1 MNDAMYEQAKTKHTT
16 STVLSRYQDKYLKD
30 MFETDEKGITSAA
43 KNGSKVKV
51 SWKKASGTDGYHVA
65 QYSLKNGKYVLV
77 NDYFTKETSK
87 TFTATKGK
95 TYYYRVRA
103 YDVVDGEKFYA
114 SWSKMKS
121 YKR

>member
-1 MNDAMYEQAKTKHTT
+1 MSTRTASSTYIAKFAKKLIQV
-16 STVLSRYQDKYLKD
+16 STP
-30 MFETDEKGITSAA
+30 SAA

-65 QYSLKNGKYVLV
+65 QYFLKNGKYVLV
-77 NDYFTKETSK
+77 NDCFTKETSK

-95 TYYYRVRA
+95 TYYYRVRV